1 MHLGEMQAE
10 RDHGLEA
17 KLSYP
22 VVYRGRNG
30 RDARSGGYFEFTLNT
45 RPGPLT
51 LQATYWGEERN
62 RRFRILVDDVV
73 IASERLE
80 GSKPGEFFEQD
91 YPIPT
96 ALSAGKTSIRVRFE
110 PETGV
115 SAGPAFGIRLFSA
128 SPASP

>member
-1 MHLGEMQAE
+1 M
-10 RDHGLEA
+10 
-17 KLSYP
+17 
-22 VVYRGRNG
+22 
-30 RDARSGGYFEFTLNT
+30 
-45 RPGPLT
+45 
-51 LQATYWGEERN
+51 
-62 RRFRILVDDVV
+62 